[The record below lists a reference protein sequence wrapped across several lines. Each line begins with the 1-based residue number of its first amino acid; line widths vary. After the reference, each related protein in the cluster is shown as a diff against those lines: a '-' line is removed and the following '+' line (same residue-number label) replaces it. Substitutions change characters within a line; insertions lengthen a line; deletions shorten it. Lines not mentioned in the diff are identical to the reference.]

1 MSFEDEGRM
10 ANPIM
15 LADRWAFVAPE
26 AREQASLG
34 TCWSLTDSDYLPP
47 LEQLRLIAAD
57 LDGGPTE

>member
-10 ANPIM
+10 ADPIM
-15 LADRWAFVAPE
+15 REDRYAFVASE

-34 TCWSLTDSDYLPP
+34 TCWS
-47 LEQLRLIAAD
+47 QLRLIAAD